1 MSTQEVVKEQGDLLE
16 VSHFAGTQIHRSLSH
31 GRGTGL
37 GAAIALLEAFIVVLS
52 GFIAYFAR
60 GFLGEMLGI
69 SSLDITTAPALRL
82 SVFLLT
88 YACLTVI
95 CNAAQNLYSEAAIR
109 SARVARVRIF
119 KGFMVSSMMSI
130 MIVFIAG
137 EKAVPRLMVASTS
150 LFSLAG
156 VVCLRYVMER
166 YNLKHIER
174 GIGNQHVLIVG
185 SGEVGQ
191 AFRCYLQSHAHLGKT
206 FCGFVDWEPNVGP
219 FCLGTPDDLPRIL
232 TENFIDEIYF
242 TPATSRDLVVRIA
255 LEARRQRIGVKVVP
269 DLYGGLAIG
278 AGMNYIGSVPVLEL
292 NRQPIPALGLFVKRI
307 MDLFI
312 SSVTVVLTAPIM
324 LVTAIAIKFDSPG
337 GPILYKAWRVGRKGR
352 KFMCYKF
359 RTMVVDADAR
369 KNGLMHMNERNGATF
384 KITDDPRITRLGR
397 FLRKYSI
404 DELPQLFNVLKGDM
418 SVVGPRPHPEDDF
431 KRYDLEHFRRL
442 DVTPGLTCLW
452 QVTARHDPSFEKNV
466 SLDLE
471 YIENWNVLLDVKIIL
486 MTVPVVFRGSG
497 L

>member
-1 MSTQEVVKEQGDLLE
+1 MSTQEVVKEQGNLLE
-16 VSHFAGTQIHRSLSH
+16 VSHFAATQIHRSLSH
-31 GRGTGL
+31 ERGTSL
-37 GAAIALLEAFIVVLS
+37 GAAVAMLEAFIVVFS
-52 GFIAYFAR
+52 GLLAYSTR
-60 GFLGEMLGI
+60 GFMSELLGI
-69 SSLDITTAPALRL
+69 SALDVATAPALRL
-82 SVFLLT
+82 FVFLLT

-109 SARVARVRIF
+109 SARVARARVF
-119 KGFMVSSMMSI
+119 KGFMVSSMMAI

-156 VVCLRYVMER
+156 VVFLRYVMER
-166 YNLKHIER
+166 YNLKRIER
-174 GIGNQHVLIVG
+174 GIGNQHVLIIG

-191 AFRCYLQSHAHLGKT
+191 AFRCYLQSHTHLGKT
-206 FCGFVDWEPNVGP
+206 FCGFVDGEAQPGP

-232 TENFIDEIYF
+232 TENFIDEVYF
-242 TPATSRDLVVRIA
+242 TPSTSRDLVVRIA

-312 SSVTVVLTAPIM
+312 SIVTLVLTAPFM
-324 LVTAIAIKFDSPG
+324 LLTAVAIKFDSP

-352 KFMCYKF
+352 KFRCYKF
-359 RTMVVDADAR
+359 RTMCVDADER

-397 FLRKYSI
+397 FLRKYSV

-418 SVVGPRPHPEDDF
+418 CVVGPRPHPEDDF

-442 DVTPGLTCLW
+442 DVTPGLTGLW

-471 YIENWNVLLDVKIIL
+471 YIENWNILLDLKIL
-486 MTVPVVFRGSG
+486 AMTVPVVFRGSG
-497 L
+497 H

>member
-1 MSTQEVVKEQGDLLE
+1 MTTQEVVKEQGNLLE
-16 VSHFAGTQIHRSLSH
+16 VSHFAATQIHRSLSH
-31 GRGTGL
+31 ERGTSL
-37 GAAIALLEAFIVVLS
+37 GAAVAMLEAMIVVFS
-52 GFIAYFAR
+52 GLLAYSTR
-60 GFLGEMLGI
+60 GFMSELLGI
-69 SSLDITTAPALRL
+69 SALDVATAPALRL
-82 SVFLLT
+82 FVFLLT

-109 SARVARVRIF
+109 SARVARARVF
-119 KGFMVSSMMSI
+119 KGFMVSSMMAI

-156 VVCLRYVMER
+156 VVFLRYVMER
-166 YNLKHIER
+166 YNLKRIER
-174 GIGNQHVLIVG
+174 GIGNQHVLIIG

-191 AFRCYLQSHAHLGKT
+191 AFRCYLQSHTHLGKT
-206 FCGFVDWEPNVGP
+206 FCGFVDGEAHPGP

-232 TENFIDEIYF
+232 TENFIDEVYF
-242 TPATSRDLVVRIA
+242 TPSTSRDLVVRIA

-312 SSVTVVLTAPIM
+312 SIVTLAVTAPIM
-324 LVTAIAIKFDSPG
+324 LLTAVAIRFDSP

-352 KFMCYKF
+352 KFRCYKF
-359 RTMVVDADAR
+359 RTMCVDADER

-418 SVVGPRPHPEDDF
+418 CVVGPRPHPEDDF

-442 DVTPGLTCLW
+442 DVTPGLTGLW

-471 YIENWNVLLDVKIIL
+471 YIENWNILLDLKIL
-486 MTVPVVFRGSG
+486 MMTVPVVFRGSG
-497 L
+497 N